1 VVRDTGVV
9 VESQLTAATGMMND
23 LSSDDLSSDTEEE
36 KEEEKEEY
44 KEEEEEVDSAEDMS
58 AIEDLN
64 VAGGLV
70 ECDDD
75 GEIIDDGGMMHGF
88 SSGGEFSV
96 NERCAYYMDRVA
108 ISKLNRFSVEVVF
121 MIEAET
127 LCRNENT
134 MKLPELQAKMYNR
147 YKSIINAIPAAC
159 FSDFS
164 LKEAMMAGIKNS
176 KGKDGS
182 GSAKGLYLRTRDAK
196 KAVQAIVR
204 HIPTL
209 SKLPSGKDIIDVR
222 NAFILKEYKAEKGEV
237 SSLLFS

>member
-1 VVRDTGVV
+1 MA
-9 VESQLTAATGMMND
+9 VESQLTAATGLM
-23 LSSDDLSSDTEEE
+23 DDLSSDTEEE

-44 KEEEEEVDSAEDMS
+44 KEEEEEVESEEEMS
-58 AIEDLN
+58 ASDDVNAVDDVVDDNAL
-64 VAGGLV
+64 
-70 ECDDD
+70 DDD
-75 GEIIDDGGMMHGF
+75 GEIIEDGGMMHGF

-134 MKLPELQAKMYNR
+134 MKLPELQAKIYNR
-147 YKSIINAIPAAC
+147 YKSLINAIPAAC
-159 FSDFS
+159 FSDYS
-164 LKEAMMAGIKNS
+164 LKEAMMTGIKNS

-182 GSAKGLYLRTRDAK
+182 GSAKGLYLRTREAK
-196 KAVQAIVR
+196 KMVQAIVR
-204 HIPTL
+204 QIPTL

>member
-1 VVRDTGVV
+1 MA
-9 VESQLTAATGMMND
+9 VESQLTAATGLM
-23 LSSDDLSSDTEEE
+23 DDLSSDTEEE

-44 KEEEEEVDSAEDMS
+44 KEEEEEVESEEEMS
-58 AIEDLN
+58 ASEYVN
-64 VAGGLV
+64 AV
-70 ECDDD
+70 DDD

-134 MKLPELQAKMYNR
+134 MKLPELQAKIYNR
-147 YKSIINAIPAAC
+147 YKSLINAIPAAC

-164 LKEAMMAGIKNS
+164 LKEAMMTGIKNS

-182 GSAKGLYLRTRDAK
+182 GSAKGLYLRTREAK

-204 HIPTL
+204 QIPTL
-209 SKLPSGKDIIDVR
+209 SKLTSGKDIIDVR